1 MDDYF
6 TKSYEVLKFRNN
18 RLAEKNTE
26 LYEKNRILRKE
37 LQQLKSAIILETTRY
52 NKEILS
58 FLNN

>member
-37 LQQLKSAIILETTRY
+37 LQQLKSAIILETPRY